1 MLKSLVETVLGLS
14 AFNLDQILERR
25 PSFLEPE
32 YPFEWTGIYR
42 LKAGNYELSLDDG
55 PDPNM
60 SLVAVSNQNEKEE
73 ALREGAEWCVRRY
86 AEPPQ
91 EVFPGD
97 TIPIDQHVDL
107 QLQSKGYK
115 KFLLKIKET
124 QDIGL
129 FTQHT
134 AEEFNIKL
142 FKNDDEDKSKN
153 THSY

>member
-1 MLKSLVETVLGLS
+1 MHLTLTKSWSVVHLFLS
-14 AFNLDQILERR
+14 L
-25 PSFLEPE
+25 E
-32 YPFEWTGIYR
+32 YPFEWTGVYR
-42 LKAGNYELSLDDG
+42 LKAGNYELFLG
-55 PDPNM
+55 RWADPNM

-97 TIPIDQHVDL
+97 TIPIDLHVDL

-115 KFLLKIKET
+115 GFLLKIKET

-129 FTQHT
+129 FTQHA

-142 FKNDDEDKSKN
+142 FRGDDEDKVRIPLLLKERGSTN
-153 THSY
+153 AT